1 MLMMVDEKA
10 IVADTKYYREGVL
23 AGGRY
28 SSKVRSGHLY
38 QLSTYPN
45 HVSAREPTKQ
55 ISSLLIYPS
64 TGHSIRLNYELLGT
78 LLTVATVDLSAE

>member
-45 HVSAREPTKQ
+45 HVGGPSA
-55 ISSLLIYPS
+55 
-64 TGHSIRLNYELLGT
+64 YEANL
-78 LLTVATVDLSAE
+78 